1 MLILRILI
9 SFFLLQSVQAN
20 AQQNG
25 LLWKVSGNGLKK
37 PSYLFGTYHLKSGEF
52 LKTVKGSEEALK
64 ASEAVVGEMEITP
77 EMAGDLM
84 KHMVMENDQLDSLLT
99 PAQYDS
105 VGDFLKE
112 KAGIPIMMMNKIKPM
127 GIYLILSGGSMKAQ
141 STDTTKIEPMDL
153 WVQSEAIKDNKKV
166 HSLETLEEQADLIF
180 NSSSL
185 ERQVEMLMQYI
196 RTDQSDAQKEIEKLE
211 TCYTTQNLD
220 CLVELMN
227 SSGYSDIESNL
238 LLRDRNLRWLPK
250 LNEKMKS
257 ESCFIAVGA
266 LHLAGDSGLIKLLE
280 KEGYTVRAVRSKKDI

>member
-1 MLILRILI
+1 MLVIRILI
-9 SFFLLQSVQAN
+9 AIFLFQSFNTN

-37 PSYLFGTYHLKSGEF
+37 PSYLFGTYHLKSGDF
-52 LKTVKGSEEALK
+52 LKSVKGSEEALK
-64 ASEAVVGEMEITP
+64 ASQAVVGEMEITP

-84 KHMVMENDQLDSLLT
+84 KHMVMENNQLDSLLS

-105 VGDFLKE
+105 VSNFLKE

-127 GIYLILSGGSMKAQ
+127 GIYLILSAGSMKNQ
-141 STDTTKIEPMDL
+141 SKDTVKIEPMDL
-153 WVQSEAIKDNKKV
+153 WVQSEALKDNKKV

-180 NSSSL
+180 NSSTL
-185 ERQVEMLMQYI
+185 ERQTEMLMQYI
-196 RTDQSDAQKEIEKLE
+196 RMDQSDASDEVEKLE
-211 TCYTTQNLD
+211 KCYTSQDLD

-250 LNEKMKS
+250 LKENMKS

-266 LHLAGDSGLIKLLE
+266 LHLAGESGLITLLE
-280 KEGYTVRAVRSKKDI
+280 KEGYTVRPVRSKKDI

>member
-1 MLILRILI
+1 MLVIRILI
-9 SFFLLQSVQAN
+9 AIFLFQSFNTN

-37 PSYLFGTYHLKSGEF
+37 PSYLFGTYHLKSGDF
-52 LKTVKGSEEALK
+52 LKSVKGSEEALK
-64 ASEAVVGEMEITP
+64 ASQAVVGEMEITP

-84 KHMVMENDQLDSLLT
+84 KHMVMENNQLDSLLS

-105 VGDFLKE
+105 VSNFLKE

-127 GIYLILSGGSMKAQ
+127 GIYLILSAGSMKNQ
-141 STDTTKIEPMDL
+141 SKDTVKIEPMDL
-153 WVQSEAIKDNKKV
+153 WVQSEALKDNKKV

-180 NSSSL
+180 NSSTL
-185 ERQVEMLMQYI
+185 ERQTEMLMQYI
-196 RTDQSDAQKEIEKLE
+196 RMDQSDASDEVEKLDK
-211 TCYTTQNLD
+211 CYTSQDLD

-250 LNEKMKS
+250 LKENMKS

-266 LHLAGDSGLIKLLE
+266 LHLAGESGLITLLE
-280 KEGYTVRAVRSKKDI
+280 KEGYTVRPVRSKKDI